1 MDNKSDDVDLY
12 DGHYGRMAA
21 EPLAEVRRETY
32 DEDIGQSSWL
42 TLAEAHDFLRAL
54 DLGSDRTVL
63 EVACGSGGVSCH
75 IALETGA
82 RCVGIDINAHGVEAA
97 RKRARDQALTDRV
110 SFELVDAGE
119 RLPFP
124 DAFFDAV
131 FCNDSMNHIPG
142 RPDVLREWYRVLRPG
157 GRVLFTDPAV
167 VTGQLTKEE
176 MRARSSIG
184 YFLFTPPGCNERF
197 LQSAGFLVEEVR
209 DVTEAVATVS
219 NRWRRAR
226 EERRDALTRLEG
238 EEGFAG
244 LQWFLDTVHTLSSE
258 RRLSRFMYLGSKPAA
273 GN

>member
-1 MDNKSDDVDLY
+1 MSNDVDLY
-12 DGHYGRMAA
+12 DGHYGRIGA

-42 TLAEAHDFLRAL
+42 TLAEAREFVRAL
-54 DLGSDRTVL
+54 ELGPGRKAL
-63 EVACGSGGVSCH
+63 EVACGSGGVSCR

-82 RCVGIDINAHGVEAA
+82 TCVGIDINVHGIEAA

-124 DAFFDAV
+124 DASFDAV

-142 RPDVLREWYRVLRPG
+142 RASVLCEWHRVLRPG

-197 LQSAGFLVEEVR
+197 LEDAGFLVAEVR

-219 NRWRRAR
+219 DKWRRAR
-226 EERRDALTRLEG
+226 EKRRDALMQLEG
-238 EEGFAG
+238 EEGFTG
-244 LQWFLDTVHTLSSE
+244 LQWFLDAVHTLSSE
-258 RRLSRFMYLGSKPAA
+258 RRLSRFVYLASKRSVK
-273 GN
+273 